1 MTLFENSFTM
11 LVMNYKKVNISATR
25 VAIRQRN
32 YKIKATYESI
42 PGWTLKELAKMFE
55 VSIPT
60 VHYAIHGR
68 PSKQKSK

>member
-1 MTLFENSFTM
+1 MKDIRR
-11 LVMNYKKVNISATR
+11 YRKVNISPTR

-55 VSIPT
+55 VSLST
-60 VHYAIHGR
+60 VYYAIHGR
-68 PSKQKSK
+68 PSKEKSN